1 MLDIIFED
9 NHLLVVNKRS
19 GELVQPDPSGEE
31 GIEQRAKEYLREKY
45 NKKGEVFLGVVHR
58 IDRPVSG
65 VVVLAKTS
73 KALVRLNEQ
82 LRDGG
87 FTKSYLAIVEN
98 RPAQPNDRLVH
109 FISRNE
115 KTNKSYATVE
125 ATRNSK
131 QAILEYKLTGASD
144 RYFLLSVKLLT
155 GRHHQIRA
163 QLSAIGCPIKG
174 DLKYGARRSNPDGS
188 ISLHSHTLSLMHPVS
203 KEQMTFTAP
212 PPLGNPWQAFVE
224 IRT

>member
-19 GELVQPDPSGEE
+19 GELVQPDPQGTA
-31 GIEQRAKEYLREKY
+31 GIEQMAKEYLRQKY

-82 LRDGG
+82 LREGG
-87 FTKSYLAIVEN
+87 FTKSYMAVVES
-98 RPAQPNDRLVH
+98 RPPQQCDRLIH

-115 KTNKSYATVE
+115 KTNKSYASLE
-125 ATRNSK
+125 STRNSK
-131 QAILEYKLTGASD
+131 EAILEYEWVGSSD

-188 ISLHSHTLSLMHPVS
+188 ISLHSHTLSLAHPVS
-203 KEQMTFTAP
+203 KEYMTFVAP
-212 PPLGNPWQAFVE
+212 LPNGNPWQAFVE
-224 IRT
+224 LKT